1 MSNNIYY
8 VYAYLRSKDS
18 DTAPAGTP
26 YYIGKGKGKRAYGK
40 HRIPIPKN
48 KKYIQIIKNNLT
60 EQEAFDLEIEL
71 IAQYGRKDLKTGI
84 LLNRT
89 NGGDGISGYKFKYR
103 TPWNK
108 GKIGVQ
114 IGVNKGKKFSSEHRK
129 KLSESHK
136 NIIPWNKGKKGFISW
151 NKDKHNPK
159 GAENGKKGAK
169 KLSETATGRKKFIKD
184 DGSWTWIYPN
194 KKQMPL

>member
-18 DTAPAGTP
+18 DTASAGTP
-26 YYIGKGKGKRAYGK
+26 YYIGKCKGKRAFCK
-40 HRIPIPKN
+40 HYNITTPKN
-48 KKYIQIIKNNLT
+48 KQFIEILKNNLT
-60 EQEAFDLEIEL
+60 EQEAFDLEMEL
-71 IAQYGRKDLKTGI
+71 ISKYGRKDLNTGI

-89 NGGDGISGYKFKYR
+89 NGGDGISGHKFKYR

-108 GKIGVQ
+108 GK
-114 IGVNKGKKFSSEHRK
+114 KGF
-129 KLSESHK
+129 
-136 NIIPWNKGKKGFISW
+136 IPWNKG
-151 NKDKHNPK
+151 KHNPK
-159 GAENGKKGAK
+159 GAENGKNGAK

-194 KKQMPL
+194 KKQMPLNI